1 MTRRNIELMLLL
13 IASPIVIVLFAMM
26 VVTGGQEL
34 SFNTLGVPLGIFAA
48 FLVAH
53 IAVRLLA
60 PAADPAILPISFAL
74 SGIGIAFVTRIVPV
88 HRHRGHDCHPRRRA
102 QLGQARQL

>member
-26 VVTGGQEL
+26 VVTGGQVL

-53 IAVRLLA
+53 IAVRLLG
-60 PAADPAILPISFAL
+60 PRADQLFCPFRS
-74 SGIGIAFVTRIVPV
+74 R
-88 HRHRGHDCHPRRRA
+88 CRA
-102 QLGQARQL
+102 SVSRL